1 VPLDLPTEATA
12 PAASTTATARGP
24 LARPGRATTAT
35 AAAPTPA
42 DASVAAATSTAAT
55 STASA
60 PATLE
65 ALVAEL
71 TTAEKVSLV
80 VGAGL
85 WATTAIPRIGLRAMH
100 LSDGPAGVRGVAED
114 GTETAASFPAPSALA
129 ATWDVDL
136 ADEVGRAFAAEA
148 RRHGVDLVLAPQVN
162 LQRTPVGGRHFECY
176 SEDPE
181 LTSRIAVHVVRAAQD
196 RGVGMCVKHF
206 VANDSETERTTYL
219 SRVDERTLREVYL
232 APFERLVDEARA
244 WSVMGAYSGVDDG
257 DVAAPVLEHAPLLTG
272 VLKDEWGFDGVVVSD
287 WVATNSVEAAA
298 EGGLDLQMPG
308 PDGAWGDGLLAAVEA
323 GTVGAAVL
331 DDKVLR
337 MLRLAQRVGALE
349 GFAPEGAERA
359 AVADVDVAAALR
371 ELVARS
377 MVVLRD
383 DAHALPV
390 VPRGASDA
398 DDPPCA
404 AAPVRRVALLGPNAV
419 APFVQGGGSSY
430 VRPDRTVDLAA
441 SVAAAFGGAQ
451 VDVLAGAVSRIVP
464 PALDLAARATT
475 PAGRPG
481 ALMELLDEHGTVI
494 EASDA
499 TAWDGWLRDVPEH
512 AVALRIRATVRLDEP
527 GRHEVGVGTV
537 GRHRIVVDGQVLS
550 TSDRVVGEDVILDS
564 SVNQP
569 APAFLTVAVAAPRT
583 VEIDA
588 TVQAA
593 HPVGYRSFARADLV
607 HRLPGA
613 SPDALLADAV
623 AVAARA
629 DLAVVVVGTNE
640 EIESEG
646 YDRTSLALPGTQ
658 DELVRA
664 VLAANP
670 RTVVVVNAGAPVVL
684 PWLDEAPTV
693 LWSWLGGQEWA
704 DALGDVLTGVTEPS
718 GRLPWTL
725 PADEA
730 DVPVPHAVPAG
741 GVIDYVEGVHVGYR
755 SWLRLARTPAA
766 PFGHGLGWTSWSYE
780 DVTATADETGGVDL
794 DVTLVNDGPR
804 AGREVVQVYVE
815 PPVQSPAGDRPVRW
829 LGAFAVVDAE
839 AGARTTVRVRLDARA
854 FRTWDTA
861 RHGWVTPAG
870 TYPIR
875 VGRSLTDLRLTV
887 GVDVASSSSGPGGSH
902 T

>member
-1 VPLDLPTEATA
+1 VPLDLPTQ
-12 PAASTTATARGP
+12 
-24 LARPGRATTAT
+24 
-35 AAAPTPA
+35 APTPDPSTDVPTRGRRA
-42 DASVAAATSTAAT
+42 DAALARLGAAADA
-55 STASA
+55 A
-60 PATLE
+60 PAEAARADATDAGLV
-65 ALVAEL
+65 ALVGEL
-71 TTAEKVSLV
+71 TVEEKVSLV

-85 WATTAIPRIGLRAMH
+85 WSTTAIPRIGLRAMH
-100 LSDGPAGVRGVAED
+100 VSDGPAGVRGVAED
-114 GTETAASFPAPSALA
+114 GSETSASFPAPSALA

-181 LTSRIAVHVVRAAQD
+181 LTSRIAVHVVKAAQD

-206 VANDSETERTTYL
+206 VANDSETQRTSYL
-219 SRVDERTLREVYL
+219 ARVDERTLREVYL
-232 APFERLVDEARA
+232 EPFERLVAEARA

-257 DVAAPVLEHAPLLTG
+257 ELAAPVLEHAPLLTG

-308 PDGAWGDGLLAAVEA
+308 PDGPWGDGLLAAVRA
-323 GTVGAAVL
+323 GTVGAALL

-337 MLRLAQRVGALE
+337 LLRLAQRVGALE
-349 GFAPEGAERA
+349 GFAPQGAERDEVA
-359 AVADVDVAAALR
+359 AVDVAGMLR

-383 DAHALPV
+383 DAHALPL
-390 VPRGASDA
+390 
-398 DDPPCA
+398 
-404 AAPVRRVALLGPNAV
+404 AAPAIRRIALLGPNAV

-430 VRPDRTVDLAA
+430 VRPDRTTNLPEVIA
-441 SVAAAFGGAQ
+441 SAFGGAR
-451 VDVLAGAVSRIVP
+451 VDLHAGAVSRVVP
-464 PALDLAARATT
+464 PALDLAADATT
-475 PAGRPG
+475 PGGAAGTPG
-481 ALMELLDEHGTVI
+481 ALMELLDAAGTVI
-494 EASDA
+494 AAE
-499 TAWDGWLRDVPEH
+499 TVTRWDGWWHDVPEQ
-512 AVALRIRATVRLDEP
+512 AVALRIRTTVRLDTP

-537 GRHRIVVDGQVLS
+537 GRHRIVVDGQVVS

-569 APAFLTVAVAAPRT
+569 VPALLTVDVTEPRT
-583 VEIDA
+583 VEVDA

-593 HPVGYRSFARADLV
+593 HPVGYRSFARAELV
-607 HRLPGA
+607 HRPPVPT
-613 SPDALLADAV
+613 PDELLADAV
-623 AVAARA
+623 AAARDA
-629 DLAVVVVGTNE
+629 DLAIVVVGTNE

-664 VLAANP
+664 VVAANP

-693 LWSWLGGQEWA
+693 VWSWLGGQEWA
-704 DALGDVLTGVTEPS
+704 DALADVLTGVTEPS

-725 PADEA
+725 PARED
-730 DVPVPHAVPAG
+730 DVPVPDAIPAD
-741 GVIDYVEGVHVGYR
+741 GVVEYHEGVHVGYR
-755 SWLRLARTPAA
+755 SWLRLGRTPAA
-766 PFGHGLGWTSWSYE
+766 PFGHGLGWTAWSYVDVAVRSE
-780 DVTATADETGGVDL
+780 DEDGVDL
-794 DVTLVNDGPR
+794 DVTIVNDGPR

-815 PPVQSPAGDRPVRW
+815 PPAQSPAGDRPVRW

-839 AGARTTVRVRLDARA
+839 AGASTTVRVRLDARA

-875 VGRSLTDLRLTV
+875 VGRSLTDLRLSV
-887 GVDVASSSSGPGGSH
+887 GVDVGSSSSGQSSGTRGTP